1 VRRVRV
7 LPFVMYSKCITA
19 TAEGV
24 KVAAIDKEMS
34 KLLTV
39 PYRTNVEGREQPLYT
54 IPEAA
59 DYLGLQSPTLHTWFY
74 GRHYPT
80 KEGRKFWPRVITPA
94 DSELQLL
101 SFYNLAEA
109 HILAATRYR
118 HNVPFPAVRSAIA
131 NVTDRYPQALAHP
144 LLSHD
149 FYTDGVSL
157 FIKTIED
164 TEDISRE
171 QLSLKIVM
179 DMFLERIVRDKDD
192 NPFKVFPIVPG
203 VEQKIISMTY
213 KVSSSRPVIDGT
225 GVQVAVIE
233 GRHRAGDSLE
243 AIAEDFDIPVE
254 KIQTAVDYA
263 EWKAKAA

>member
-1 VRRVRV
+1 
-7 LPFVMYSKCITA
+7 MT
-19 TAEGV
+19 
-24 KVAAIDKEMS
+24 VASTDREMS

-39 PYRTNVEGREQPLYT
+39 QYRTNVEGREQPLYT

-74 GRHYPT
+74 GRYYPT
-80 KEGRKFWPRVITPA
+80 KNEGRKFWPNAITPA
-94 DSELQLL
+94 DKDLQLL

-118 HNVPFPAVRSAIA
+118 HNVPFPAVRAAIA
-131 NVTDRYPQALAHP
+131 NVLARYPQASAHP

-149 FYTDGVSL
+149 FYTDGMNL
-157 FIKTIED
+157 FIKTIQD
-164 TEDISRE
+164 TVDISRE
-171 QLSLKIVM
+171 QLSLKLVM
-179 DMFLERIVRDKDD
+179 DMFLERIIRDEDD

-203 VEQKIISMTY
+203 VEQKIISMTF

-233 GRHRAGDSLE
+233 GRYKAGDPPE
-243 AIAEDFDIPVE
+243 AIAEDFDIPIE
-254 KIQTAVDYA
+254 KVRAAIDYA